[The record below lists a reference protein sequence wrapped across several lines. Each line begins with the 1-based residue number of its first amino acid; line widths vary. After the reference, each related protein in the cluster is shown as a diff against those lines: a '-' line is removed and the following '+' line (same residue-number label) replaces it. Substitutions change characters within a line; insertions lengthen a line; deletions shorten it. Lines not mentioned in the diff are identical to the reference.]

1 MADFCKFVG
10 VYFYQINVI
19 IGRVVMNLKERF
31 IYHVLIAF
39 FIGMLAFLVGKTV
52 ERTSY
57 ESLYRANQE
66 LYAQRIQTEGFV
78 SKYLDVQGRTAF
90 RQLGY
95 NIQEPDTIQ

>member
-1 MADFCKFVG
+1 
-10 VYFYQINVI
+10 
-19 IGRVVMNLKERF
+19 MNLKERF

-39 FIGMLAFLVGKTV
+39 LLGVCVYFAGRSI